1 MVFLTKES
9 DEVIKVAVNLNL
21 WTHEIVA
28 PSEPEILEALLV
40 ESNGG
45 DTAQLDSQWIQSKS
59 AARKMLR
66 IIEMGVDGF
75 STKLSLSI
83 FGNPLIQIGDVVTVS
98 YALNG
103 MLNQKYLVTS
113 VSQAFDSGLS
123 TTLGLSG
130 IK

>member
-1 MVFLTKES
+1 
-9 DEVIKVAVNLNL
+9 
-21 WTHEIVA
+21 
-28 PSEPEILEALLV
+28 
-40 ESNGG
+40 
-45 DTAQLDSQWIQSKS
+45 
-59 AARKMLR
+59 MLR
-66 IIEMGVDGF
+66 IVEMGVDGF